1 MKRKEFLG
9 HCYCDTRF
17 KHIEDVIS
25 NGTLEQLLAIQSINE
40 ELKGNHRYQQ
50 VINLLKERLNG
61 L

>member
-17 KHIEDVIS
+17 KHIEETILKGPIEDV
-25 NGTLEQLLAIQSINE
+25 LAIQYINE

-50 VINLLKERLNG
+50 VINLLKERIK
-61 L
+61 

>member
-17 KHIEDVIS
+17 KHIEEMILKGPIEEV
-25 NGTLEQLLAIQSINE
+25 LAIQSINE

-50 VINLLKERLNG
+50 VINLLKERIK
-61 L
+61 

>member
-17 KHIEDVIS
+17 KHIEETILKGPIEEV
-25 NGTLEQLLAIQSINE
+25 LAIQSINE

-50 VINLLKERLNG
+50 VINLLKERIK
-61 L
+61 

>member
-25 NGTLEQLLAIQSINE
+25 NGPLDQVLAIQSINE
-40 ELKGNHRYQQ
+40 LLKGNHRYQQ

>member
-17 KHIEDVIS
+17 KHIEETILK
-25 NGTLEQLLAIQSINE
+25 GPLEEVLAIQSINE

-50 VINLLKERLNG
+50 VINLLKERIK
-61 L
+61 

>member
-1 MKRKEFLG
+1 MKRREFLG

-25 NGTLEQLLAIQSINE
+25 NGTLDQVLAIQSINE

>member
-17 KHIEDVIS
+17 KHIEETIS
-25 NGTLEQLLAIQSINE
+25 NGTLEQVLAIQYINE

-50 VINLLKERLNG
+50 VINLLKERIK
-61 L
+61 

>member
-25 NGTLEQLLAIQSINE
+25 NGTLEQVLAIQSINE
-40 ELKGNHRYQQ
+40 ELKGSHRYQQ
-50 VINLLKERLNG
+50 VTNLLKERLK
-61 L
+61 

>member
-17 KHIEDVIS
+17 KYIEETILKGSMEDV
-25 NGTLEQLLAIQSINE
+25 LAIQSINE

-50 VINLLKERLNG
+50 VINLLKERIK
-61 L
+61 

>member
-1 MKRKEFLG
+1 MKRREFLG

-25 NGTLEQLLAIQSINE
+25 NGTLEQVLAIQSINE
-40 ELKGNHRYQQ
+40 ELKGSHRYQQ
-50 VINLLKERLNG
+50 VTNLLKERLNG

>member
-17 KHIEDVIS
+17 KHIEETILK
-25 NGTLEQLLAIQSINE
+25 GPLEQVLAIQAINE

-50 VINLLKERLNG
+50 VINLLKERIK
-61 L
+61 

>member
-17 KHIEDVIS
+17 KHIEETILKGPIEDV
-25 NGTLEQLLAIQSINE
+25 LAIQSINE

-50 VINLLKERLNG
+50 VINLLKERIK
-61 L
+61 